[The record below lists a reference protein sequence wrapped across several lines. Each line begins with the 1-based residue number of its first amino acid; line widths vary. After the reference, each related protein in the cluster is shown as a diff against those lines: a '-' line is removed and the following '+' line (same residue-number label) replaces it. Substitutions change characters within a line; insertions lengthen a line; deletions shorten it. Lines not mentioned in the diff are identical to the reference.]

1 MKNFIVLIISS
12 IFSAVTILSCIT
24 YFQLWRFEN
33 ADCRIDSSKH
43 ILVVG
48 PSTTTFSLD
57 DNIIPGLCNVSQ
69 NGAAHYSILPTLRR
83 IIETNSQIDT
93 VWINHGRFQ
102 MNRITD
108 DFGPTSSL
116 QYMRTMLLFM
126 LGNNNPDV
134 TSYFRKQPMYYAA
147 ILTPDLLNLVRNNIF
162 DYGFGYHELDG
173 ELLIEKKE
181 ILFAHR
187 EKEMNEMGG
196 ISPSKEWIYEHSNLT
211 HVMAN
216 EIITLCKENGIVPVL
231 FNTPLYQFDRWC
243 SKRAY
248 YDYLCD
254 MDSSILIADYE
265 DFAFPDDTYWKDI
278 IHLNSKGANFFSKE
292 IKNYG
297 LKREPVGD
305 WIKRNAPQINN

>member
-33 ADCRIDSSKH
+33 ADCRIDPSKH

-48 PSTTTFSLD
+48 PSTTTFALD
-57 DNIIPGLCNVSQ
+57 DRIIPGLCNVSQ
-69 NGAAHYSILPTLRR
+69 NGAAHYSILPTLKR
-83 IIETNSQIDT
+83 IIEINPQIDT
-93 VWINHGRFQ
+93 IWINHGRLQ

-126 LGNNNPDV
+126 MGNDNYDV
-134 TSYFRKQPMYYAA
+134 KSYLRKQPMYYAA
-147 ILTPDLLNLVRNNIF
+147 ILTPDLLNFVRSNF
-162 DYGFGYHELDG
+162 TDYGFGYHDLDG
-173 ELLIEKKE
+173 ELLVEKKE
-181 ILFAHR
+181 LLFAQR

-196 ISPSKEWIYEHSNLT
+196 ESPSKEWIYDHSNLT
-211 HVMAN
+211 HVMVT
-216 EIITLCKENGIVPVL
+216 EIISLCKEKRIVPVL

-243 SKRAY
+243 SKKGY

-265 DFAFPDDTYWKDI
+265 DFVFPDDTYWKDI
-278 IHLNSKGANFFSKE
+278 VHLNSKGANYFSRE
-292 IKNYG
+292 IMNNG
-297 LKREPVGD
+297 LKIESIGD
-305 WIKRNAPQINN
+305 WIKSNALQISN

>member
-1 MKNFIVLIISS
+1 MKKFISLIISS
-12 IFSAVTILSCIT
+12 IFSAVTILSCVT
-24 YFQLWRFEN
+24 FFQLWRFEN
-33 ADCRIDSSKH
+33 SDCRIDSSKH

-57 DNIIPGLCNVSQ
+57 DKIIPGLCNVSQ

-211 HVMAN
+211 HVMVN
-216 EIITLCKENGIVPVL
+216 EIITLCKEKGIVPVL

-243 SKRAY
+243 SADGYKE
-248 YDYLCD
+248 YLKD
-254 MDSSILIADYE
+254 MDQSILIADYE
-265 DFAFPDDTYWKDI
+265 NFTFPDDSYWNDI
-278 IHLNSKGANFFSKE
+278 IHLNTKGATYLSEE
-292 IKNYG
+292 IAKKG
-297 LKREPVGD
+297 LKIQTIED
-305 WIKRNAPQINN
+305 WAKERSFEN